1 MTPSSATLRVASLD
15 TNMML
20 LWLVV
25 QTDLALLNNFKRV
38 RNFDRT
44 DVVLLRNL
52 LEFCERF
59 VTTPHILAET
69 DNFIDQAPT
78 YRRNDLRVNL
88 RRLIDSAVEVRGPA
102 KTLVRSEA
110 YAALGHSGSSLAA
123 ISGEATVITLDFD
136 LSGFIRGHGG
146 SAVNFQHYRTAAGV
160 VPS

>member
-88 RRLIDSAVEVRGPA
+88 RRFDRFRRRSA
-102 KTLVRSEA
+102 
-110 YAALGHSGSSLAA
+110 
-123 ISGEATVITLDFD
+123 
-136 LSGFIRGHGG
+136 
-146 SAVNFQHYRTAAGV
+146 
-160 VPS
+160 